1 MDTAEERLKGQIEIW
16 ELTGAVIDS
25 MALRC
30 AVELGI
36 PDIINSHGRPITI
49 SEIIN
54 SLKSTKASPNAEYLT
69 RVMRLLVHNRVFT
82 SQVHQE
88 SNQIV
93 YNLTRSS
100 KWLLKDSKF
109 NLSPTVLFDTH
120 PIIVKPWQYLGRC
133 VQENGFPFERA
144 HGREIWDLASAD
156 PKFNNLLNGAMGC
169 TSTTIINEMLLGYKD
184 GFSGIGSLVDVG
196 GGTGTIIAEI
206 VEANPHIIG
215 TNLRPSTCG
224 GYSAWIFQE
233 LSMLVVICLLT
244 FPEAD
249 AVLMKW
255 ILHDWSDEDC
265 TKILKKLYKA
275 ITKKKNGEVIIVECV
290 LRPGGSG
297 LFDKI
302 GLIFDMGMLALTS
315 GGKER
320 TEDEWKMLLNNAGF
334 PRYNII
340 QTPSCAY
347 CIIVAFPE

>member
-54 SLKSTKASPNAEYLT
+54 SLKSTTASPNAVYLT

-109 NLSPTVLFDTH
+109 NLSPTILFDTH

-206 VEANPHIIG
+206 VEANPHILG
-215 TNLRPSTCG
+215 TNFDLPHVVATAPDFPGIKHVG
-224 GYSAWIFQE
+224 GDMFVNI
-233 LSMLVVICLLT
+233 
-244 FPEAD
+244 PEAD

-265 TKILKKLYKA
+265 TKILKNCYKA
-275 ITKKKNGEVIIVECV
+275 ITKKKNGKVIIVECV
-290 LRPGGSG
+290 LRPGGTG